1 MPVRRSFFDFVRA
14 MKPLHQPGI
23 LQSLPAVS
31 RYQFWNIRGDA
42 AAVRKAVV
50 ALQNWADGI
59 HAVVCIGE
67 PLALALGAKVAGL
80 RSFPSI
86 KGPNGELPLT
96 PHALCLWLRGAEQG
110 DLLKASREAAAFLQ
124 PAFSRVQ
131 VIDCFRHGWNGKDVV
146 RDLTGYEDGTENP
159 TGDAAIDAAFARNV
173 GPGVDGSSYF
183 AVQQWVHDRAAF
195 DRMSALQKDHM
206 IGRRLSDNEELDDAP
221 ESAHVKRT
229 AQEDFDP
236 EAFILRRNMAW
247 WRVQPDGGDVEGTL
261 FAGFGSSFYAFEAQM
276 RRMSGEEDGIVD
288 GLFQMM
294 QPVTNSYYWCPPMK
308 DGKLDLRAIGL

>member
-1 MPVRRSFFDFVRA
+1 

-159 TGDAAIDAAFARNV
+159 KDDDAVNAAIVQGQRAGLN
-173 GPGVDGSSYF
+173 GGSYL
-183 AVQQWVHDRAAF
+183 AVQQWVHDMAAF
-195 DRMSALQKDHM
+195 ARMSALQKDHM

-229 AQEDFDP
+229 AQESFTP
-236 EAFILRRNMAW
+236 EAFILRRNMPW
-247 WRVQPDGGDVEGTL
+247 WQVQADGSDAEGTF
-261 FAGFGSSFYAFEAQM
+261 FAGFGCSFDAFEAQM
-276 RRMSGEEDGIVD
+276 RRMAGEEDGIVD
-288 GLFQMM
+288 GLFQMSK
-294 QPVTNSYYWCPPMK
+294 PVTNGYYWCPPMK
-308 DGKLDLRAIGL
+308 GEGLDLSAIGL

>member
-1 MPVRRSFFDFVRA
+1 
-14 MKPLHQPGI
+14 MKPLHQLGI
-23 LQSLPAVS
+23 LRDLPAVS
-31 RYQFWNIRGDA
+31 RYQFWNIQGDA
-42 AAVRKAVV
+42 AAVRTALA
-50 ALQNWADGI
+50 ALQRWADGLN
-59 HAVVCIGE
+59 AVVCIGE
-67 PLALALGAKVAGL
+67 PLAQMLGAQVAGL

-86 KGPNGELPLT
+86 QGPHGELPLT

-124 PAFSRVQ
+124 PAFKREQ

-159 TGDAAIDAAFARNV
+159 SGEKAVHAAIA
-173 GPGVDGSSYF
+173 DGMGEGLDGGSYF

-195 DRMSALQKDHM
+195 ARMSALQKDHM

-229 AQEDFDP
+229 AQENFTP
-236 EAFILRRNMAW
+236 QAFIWRRNMAW
-247 WRVQPDGGDVEGTL
+247 WRVQADGSDVEGTL
-261 FAGFGSSFYAFEAQM
+261 FAGFGRSFYAFDVQM
-276 RRMSGEEDGIVD
+276 RRMAGEEDGVVD

-294 QPVTNSYYWCPPMK
+294 QPVTNSYYWCPPMR
-308 DGKLDLRAIGL
+308 DGTLDFRALGL